1 LDYTVLEVVII
12 FVAMAATFV
21 LGSKYLKSTEISMA
35 LAGVVAIIFS
45 TLHGWTTT
53 PVKLL
58 VEGLF
63 TNMDLAMTFICATI
77 FINIYSSSGAM
88 TTITRNI
95 VERINNKWLILI
107 CMGILMLIP
116 GAITG
121 AGSVSVFVLGTLV
134 YSIVRFMGVSEKKA
148 TAFVFMFAI
157 FSAACPP
164 INLWTMLMT
173 AQANMPY
180 VGFELLLLLPIIIA
194 GAFTILYCGW
204 GSKRAPKEEILA
216 TLPEVNAKM
225 YGFGGLVRVL
235 LPLLTLVV
243 LFVLTLVIPFSMPVL
258 GLPLMFIICTVVAIL
273 CNPNK
278 TSVKE
283 YAKVIS
289 DTMEQVFPLVATVL
303 SVGIMQNAMAA
314 SGVKGLIGTAFVL
327 LPFVWI
333 YALILIVGPFAQGS
347 MSYGSAVVIGT
358 PLIFMFNT
366 AGMNVTV
373 VCAAL
378 SLIFP
383 IGDCLPPSRIVGRL
397 VLEATD
403 YKDTYTSFLKQIFV
417 PCLVFGLLALI
428 MLIKPAWFTFLA

>member
-1 LDYTVLEVVII
+1 
-12 FVAMAATFV
+12 MAATFV